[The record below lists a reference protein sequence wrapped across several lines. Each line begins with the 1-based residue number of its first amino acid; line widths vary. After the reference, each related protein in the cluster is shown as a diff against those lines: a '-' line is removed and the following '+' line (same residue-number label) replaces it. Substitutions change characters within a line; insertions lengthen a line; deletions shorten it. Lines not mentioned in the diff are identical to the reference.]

1 MARPLLQGAFDRH
14 HASIFGTRREPH
26 RDRRYTIAGTKTGPG
41 HPPLAHRF
49 QPGNPGRPRGSRN
62 KLGEAFIAALAEDFA
77 KHGPAVIEKV
87 RTDKP
92 EAYLKI
98 VASLLPRD
106 LNLNVN
112 KLDDLTDEQLLA
124 RLRQLTEQAAPLL
137 ANLDDTDGEGEGEVK
152 APRH

>member
-1 MARPLLQGAFDRH
+1 
-14 HASIFGTRREPH
+14 
-26 RDRRYTIAGTKTGPG
+26 
-41 HPPLAHRF
+41 
-49 QPGNPGRPRGSRN
+49 
-62 KLGEAFIAALAEDFA
+62 LGEAFIAALAEDFA